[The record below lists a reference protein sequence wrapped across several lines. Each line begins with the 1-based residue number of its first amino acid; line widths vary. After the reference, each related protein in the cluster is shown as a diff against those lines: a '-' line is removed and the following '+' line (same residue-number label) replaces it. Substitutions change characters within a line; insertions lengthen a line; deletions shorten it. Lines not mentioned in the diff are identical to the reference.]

1 MCSIP
6 ESGNYVSVFQ
16 SGSKYYLW
24 DPIQGTIWEIVT
36 SMDLVD
42 LVTEFGK
49 VGLRSL
55 KLVEVLRDVD
65 YRGWKIIGLR

>member
-49 VGLRSL
+49 VGLGSL